1 MNKQSRL
8 AVRDVDQNEIGEVPT
23 ENFQNDAFYLCPV
36 TIGEG
41 DHTITVNLDF
51 DTGSTDLWGMFRGV

>member
-1 MNKQSRL
+1 VNKQSRL
-8 AVRDVDQNEIGEVPT
+8 AVRDDDQNEIGEVPT

-41 DHTITVNLDF
+41 DHAVTVSLDF